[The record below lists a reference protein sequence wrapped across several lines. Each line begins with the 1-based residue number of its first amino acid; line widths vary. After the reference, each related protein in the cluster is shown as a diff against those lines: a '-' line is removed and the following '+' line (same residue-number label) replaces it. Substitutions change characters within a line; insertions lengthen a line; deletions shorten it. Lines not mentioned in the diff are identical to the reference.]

1 MEEEVSKHTKKIFKT
16 MSDKKHS
23 FSEKVKE
30 ITFEILIIVFAVTLS
45 IKLHEWS
52 EHRHQQQEVKE
63 FLSDLH
69 EDLKEDIE
77 SLKATKSQL
86 IETVKDKNYVLS
98 ISEPVFDS
106 LRNSKDS
113 ISFKINF
120 ESKIPTSGIIRNN
133 ISGNYEGFKS
143 SGKIGYIEN
152 KKIKKLML
160 KYYQQLI
167 PSMTEAEKYYN
178 LNLSNTGDA
187 IAELSGNG
195 KKGKEIVYNPKFKFF
210 FNVTV
215 VMATTMESSYGEII
229 KVAQELDSE
238 ILKEV
243 K

>member
-1 MEEEVSKHTKKIFKT
+1 

-63 FLSDLH
+63 FLLDLH

-77 SLKATKSQL
+77 SLKATKTQL
-86 IETVKDKNYVLS
+86 IETAKDKNYVLS
-98 ISEPVFDS
+98 ISESEFDS
-106 LRNSKDS
+106 LRKSKDS
-113 ISFKINF
+113 ISFKLNF
-120 ESKIPTSGIIRNN
+120 ESKIPTIGITRNN

-167 PSMTEAEKYYN
+167 PTMTEAEKYYN

-210 FNVTV
+210 FNATLVW
-215 VMATTMESSYGEII
+215 ATTMQSSYDEIT
-229 KVAQELDSE
+229 KVAEELNSE